1 MYFIICNLVSIC
13 GLCLSQSEAWRLD
26 NLGLQIRT
34 AMPRKEEGG
43 GGVQRT
49 YRVDATGQS
58 WCSISCRSKK
68 EGGCSSMLKAWLN
81 TLLDGLIFFLVFG
94 PQIFLDNW
102 RIFLHNLWWCFW
114 VSAKDTYCR
123 RKHALTTDIFSF
135 ETLVFASLDYLEML
149 LWSYF
154 WVRIG
159 FFFLSCQ
166 HFFKTA
172 NQQSCFSIV
181 LFCNASVK
189 YLFWR

>member
-1 MYFIICNLVSIC
+1 MWGKIWGSSLSGLHACVLRLSLRHPSLTYWHASTSGLPELPHICEVEVMYFIICNLVSIC

-34 AMPRKEEGG
+34 EMPRKEEGG

-94 PQIFLDNW
+94 PQI
-102 RIFLHNLWWCFW
+102 
-114 VSAKDTYCR
+114 VSWQLAD
-123 RKHALTTDIFSF
+123 F
-135 ETLVFASLDYLEML
+135 FAQFVVIL
-149 LWSYF
+149 L
-154 WVRIG
+154 G
-159 FFFLSCQ
+159 FCKGHIL
-166 HFFKTA
+166 
-172 NQQSCFSIV
+172 
-181 LFCNASVK
+181 
-189 YLFWR
+189 